1 MCLLSS
7 LFVNFKQV
15 CFKKNFVRVYSR
27 IVFWAVQITL
37 VLWQNL
43 CPNIDNYCQNTKYT
57 CASLFFGGA
66 YHKILYIKALLYYAW
81 KHGKDINLF
90 RMTNNICNY
99 VAYCVLAQLRR
110 IKSVTQ
116 KYEFFINLP
125 NKTALILPVL
135 IE

>member
-27 IVFWAVQITL
+27 ILFWAVQITL

-57 CASLFFGGA
+57 CASLFLVGHTIKYYISEHYYITRGNTE
-66 YHKILYIKALLYYAW
+66 KI
-81 KHGKDINLF
+81 
-90 RMTNNICNY
+90 
-99 VAYCVLAQLRR
+99 
-110 IKSVTQ
+110 
-116 KYEFFINLP
+116 
-125 NKTALILPVL
+125 
-135 IE
+135 